1 MTYGFE
7 DNSLTHCA
15 TLLSNNYGKENN
27 YNVIFALLFILV
39 RSTSQYVGVPYHIF
53 MSGCYKL
60 DCRDQGMRDV
70 WLSYTYMY
78 LDQKYNFHR
87 QLGHVYLNPPSPI
100 HTLYLSKNKT
110 RGELT
115 HSSYLCFIFITWYR

>member
-1 MTYGFE
+1 MTYSFE

-39 RSTSQYVGVPYHIF
+39 RSTSQCGDVPYHIL

-60 DCRDQGMRDV
+60 
-70 WLSYTYMY
+70 
-78 LDQKYNFHR
+78 
-87 QLGHVYLNPPSPI
+87 
-100 HTLYLSKNKT
+100 
-110 RGELT
+110 
-115 HSSYLCFIFITWYR
+115 